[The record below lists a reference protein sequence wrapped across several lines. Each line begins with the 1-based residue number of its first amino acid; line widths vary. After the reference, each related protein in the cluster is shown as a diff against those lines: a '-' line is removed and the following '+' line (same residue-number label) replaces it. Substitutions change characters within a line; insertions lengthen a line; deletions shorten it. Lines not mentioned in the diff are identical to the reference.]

1 MSVAT
6 PAGGDGVHEDIVAGE
21 FGGEALGKADDA
33 AFGGAI
39 VGMEGLAALAG
50 GGADGDNLAGLLLD
64 HVRDGEVDDGSRR
77 S

>member
-1 MSVAT
+1 MTVEAIVLAGFGLKHGIGHVSGD

-39 VGMEGLAALAG
+39 VGYGGTRRAG
-50 GGADGDNLAGLLLD
+50 
-64 HVRDGEVDDGSRR
+64 RR
-77 S
+77 WS